1 MLDYSIAA
9 VVAAAY
15 FVLQLQDRAGDFL
28 CLRRQSF
35 LLRREA
41 LAGYPALHQPFI
53 EVLQPLVKLGFP
65 ALERLQAA
73 LRLFAIKLPLCLPCL
88 QETVYAD
95 GVLGID
101 LYGVD
106 HRFQNIR
113 LRDSIL

>member
-28 CLRRQSF
+28 CLRRKSF

-65 ALERLQAA
+65 ALERL
-73 LRLFAIKLPLCLPCL
+73 
-88 QETVYAD
+88 
-95 GVLGID
+95 
-101 LYGVD
+101 
-106 HRFQNIR
+106 
-113 LRDSIL
+113 